1 MPPWPLVNLNNKR
14 RWAQL
19 LPVSVCRLLSKS
31 KQSSHF
37 SQHSQHRHTHTHT
50 DSTQIHTYSTQT
62 AHTCSAVFSALST
75 WQKFKFQNCIKQFEV
90 CKIAFNCSRQRFN
103 AKETAKLFPVSPRP
117 SSCPR
122 RSVQWH
128 NRQFSQAL
136 NTRRQSPRHTWASSL
151 FV

>member
-1 MPPWPLVNLNNKR
+1 MYLAAYICTVSVYLVDTLPACPLTPWPLVNLNNKR

-37 SQHSQHRHTHTHT
+37 SQHSQHRHTHRQHTNTHIHHT
-50 DSTQIHTYSTQT
+50 DSTHMQR
-62 AHTCSAVFSALST
+62 CLSALST

-103 AKETAKLFPVSPRP
+103 AKEAAKLCPVSPRP

-122 RSVQWH
+122 
-128 NRQFSQAL
+128 
-136 NTRRQSPRHTWASSL
+136 SL
-151 FV
+151 CAVA